1 LRAINGGAFPRAH
14 PSGAC
19 GLLACPSLSHDRI
32 TRATRRSESE
42 PGARADEASKQ
53 RCDWGTASMEKRA
66 AAAAASPARK
76 ETGISDS
83 TRRDDRLRLLRDS
96 LQVRPRSAHGDHL
109 PVAEDAGEE
118 NASRR
123 TGGKERGSPSARSFI
138 DRSTTARTRPLPLF
152 FQHSALSLLH
162 VFFACS
168 LKNRRFR
175 AVAHTVAIKD
185 RKRARDVE
193 ERRERLDRKSGG
205 GPTAAAAALSIRR
218 LSLSLHRR
226 KSKKRRDHGGP
237 RRPQSVAAAHGAATS
252 TRKSHAAERS
262 YLVSEKIKKRKKL

>member
-1 LRAINGGAFPRAH
+1 
-14 PSGAC
+14 
-19 GLLACPSLSHDRI
+19 
-32 TRATRRSESE
+32 
-42 PGARADEASKQ
+42 
-53 RCDWGTASMEKRA
+53 MEKRA

-205 GPTAAAAALSIRR
+205 GPTAAAAAALSIRR
-218 LSLSLHRR
+218 LSLSLSLNYPDSCFTQFSSSNSLPPYPLSILSFVFVLFFPSLFCHC
-226 KSKKRRDHGGP
+226 SLFP
-237 RRPQSVAAAHGAATS
+237 SS
-252 TRKSHAAERS
+252 S
-262 YLVSEKIKKRKKL
+262 

>member
-1 LRAINGGAFPRAH
+1 
-14 PSGAC
+14 
-19 GLLACPSLSHDRI
+19 
-32 TRATRRSESE
+32 
-42 PGARADEASKQ
+42 
-53 RCDWGTASMEKRA
+53 MEKRA

-96 LQVRPRSAHGDHL
+96 LQVRPRSEHGDHL

-185 RKRARDVE
+185 RKRARGVE
-193 ERRERLDRKSGG
+193 ERRERLDQKSGG